1 MKFDDEKL
9 AAQFTSVFT
18 SLGTK
23 SWHTMLHQGGKFE
36 LDFVTRSA
44 RLFPGQTLPRPQ
56 VMQDMATNAT
66 VRIAIPIGL
75 DDSDVA
81 RLDGSDV
88 AIIRERFQAEV
99 GAWIRVI
106 RYIEKDLA
114 KQKPAKYVICMPR
127 RVAEEVQSQ
136 LRRGER
142 RMPY

>member
-1 MKFDDEKL
+1 
-9 AAQFTSVFT
+9 
-18 SLGTK
+18 
-23 SWHTMLHQGGKFE
+23 MLHQGGKFE

-44 RLFPGQTLPRPQ
+44 RLSPGQTLPMPQ
-56 VMQDMATNAT
+56 VMQDMVTNAT

-127 RVAEEVQSQ
+127 RVAEEIQSQ
-136 LRRGER
+136 LMRGER